1 MFLSII
7 IPVYNVEKYVE
18 KCILSCLEI
27 QQYSSDFE
35 IIIVNDGTQDR
46 SIEIIE
52 KLIEGR
58 TNVFIINKSNGG
70 LSSARNLGLKFAK
83 GDYVWFVDSDD
94 IVIAAIGGLISE
106 AASKEKIDIV
116 AFYTKI
122 ISRSGESSVK
132 RNIVPNKILDGH
144 DFYFS
149 DYRYPYSGAPFY
161 CFRRTFLLENNLFFK
176 EKVIFE
182 DLLFTAMV
190 FSLAEKCIYLD
201 FEGYNYILHENSITS
216 QKSTLNRSLQLF
228 AIIDSMIGHLQCVHK
243 KKQKQIVYDSVG
255 RAISVLYR
263 YNFKHL
269 TFRERKEI
277 KKLIRGNFSILMA
290 ILKCYNLKY
299 IIYYFMLML

>member
-18 KCILSCLEI
+18 KCLSSCLEI

-35 IIIVNDGTQDR
+35 IIIVNDGTKDR
-46 SIEIIE
+46 SLEIIE
-52 KLIEGR
+52 RITKGR
-58 TNVFIINKSNGG
+58 TNVSIINKSNGG
-70 LSSARNLGLKFAK
+70 LSSARNVGLKSAK

-94 IVIAAIGGLISE
+94 IVNPTIFPYIRETTIN
-106 AASKEKIDIV
+106 EKIDVV
-116 AFYTKI
+116 AFYTQI
-122 ISRSGESSVK
+122 ISKSGVSSVK
-132 RNIVPNKILDGH
+132 RSIIPNKILDGH

-161 CFRRTFLLENNLFFK
+161 YFRRNFLLKNNLYFK

-201 FEGYNYILHENSITS
+201 FEGYNYILHKNSITS
-216 QKSTLNRSLQLF
+216 QKSTLNRSLQLY
-228 AIIDSMIGHLQCVHK
+228 AIIDSMIAHLQCVHN
-243 KKQKQIVYDSVG
+243 KKQKQVVYDSIG

-263 YNFKHL
+263 YNYRYLSFSEK
-269 TFRERKEI
+269 KVI
-277 KKLIRGNFSILMA
+277 KKLIRGNFAILMA
-290 ILKCYNLKY
+290 IIKCYNPKY
-299 IIYYFMLML
+299 IIYYLMLTL